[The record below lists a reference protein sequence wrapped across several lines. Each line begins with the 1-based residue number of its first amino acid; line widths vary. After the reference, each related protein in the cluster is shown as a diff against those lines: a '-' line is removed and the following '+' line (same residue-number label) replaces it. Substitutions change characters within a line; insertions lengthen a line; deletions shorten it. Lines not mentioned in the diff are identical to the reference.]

1 MQWRRGVD
9 MLAAVA
15 GDLVLEVIEGPSAGK
30 QIRLDRPVVI
40 GRDADADLVVEDG
53 EVSAKHAKVTA
64 GPDGSLT
71 VEDLESANGTF
82 VNDNELMGPARLD
95 PGDQIL
101 VGVTVIEVR
110 SPQDIAARASAVIQ
124 IPPGMAMAPRAP
136 TYVNPEVMRVEAG
149 GPEVLQEGHPEL
161 DKYLDV
167 RVRRRAQLA
176 PLALFV
182 LICLALIVYFA
193 LR

>member
-1 MQWRRGVD
+1 

-30 QIRLDRPVVI
+30 QIRLDRPIVI

-53 EVSAKHAKVTA
+53 EVSAKHAKVAA

-82 VNDNELMGPARLD
+82 VNDNELIGPARLD
-95 PGDQIL
+95 PGDQVQI
-101 VGVTVIEVR
+101 GVTVIEVR

-136 TYVNPEVMRVEAG
+136 TYVNPEVLKVDAAG
-149 GPEVLQEGHPEL
+149 PAALQEGHPEL

-176 PLALFV
+176 PLAFFV